1 MGKRLEKERA
11 SLAASQAET
20 AALRASQEKERA
32 RAQESLVK
40 LEAQLE
46 RERQVKTLCTLCR
59 DGQKCARVCVCEFR

>member
-11 SLAASQAET
+11 RLAASQAEA
-20 AALRASQEKERA
+20 AALRASQEKERT

-46 RERQVKTLCTLCR
+46 RERQVWSLRILLSF
-59 DGQKCARVCVCEFR
+59 GVMARS

>member
-11 SLAASQAET
+11 RLAASQAEA
-20 AALRASQEKERA
+20 AALRASQEKERT

-46 RERQVKTLCTLCR
+46 RERQV
-59 DGQKCARVCVCEFR
+59 